1 MNATDKDLPG
11 DIEALLPWHA
21 AGTLSSHDSERVEDA
36 LARDPELARRYV
48 MVRDELGETILLNET
63 LGAPSARAMETLFKK
78 IDAEPAHPMK
88 SRLSLGARVT
98 SFVAALSPRTLAYAG
113 GVAVLAIVL
122 QAGIIAGVMLNERAG
137 TGSYQTASAP
147 GAMAAGSYVMARFAA
162 QASANEVTEFLE
174 PNKLSV
180 AGGPAPGGLYRLR
193 VSDAKLTKEQVAGI
207 ARRLQQD
214 KRIDLIVPTE

>member
-1 MNATDKDLPG
+1 M
-11 DIEALLPWHA
+11 
-21 AGTLSSHDSERVEDA
+21 AGFIA
-36 LARDPELARRYV
+36 
-48 MVRDELGETILLNET
+48 
-63 LGAPSARAMETLFKK
+63 
-78 IDAEPAHPMK
+78 
-88 SRLSLGARVT
+88 SLT
-98 SFVAALSPRTLAYAG
+98 PRTLAWSAATA
-113 GVAVLAIVL
+113 AVVLLL
-122 QAGIIAGVMLNERAG
+122 QAGIIAGVMLNERAE

-174 PNKLSV
+174 TNKLSV